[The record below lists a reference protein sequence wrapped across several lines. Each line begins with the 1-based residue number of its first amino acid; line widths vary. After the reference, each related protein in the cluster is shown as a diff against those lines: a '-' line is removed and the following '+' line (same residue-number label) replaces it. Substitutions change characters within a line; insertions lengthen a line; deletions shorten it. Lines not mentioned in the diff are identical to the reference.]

1 MTRDTNPHIG
11 HMAGDVYRC
20 LEHSRKPLSVMGLS
34 ISLGIWPWDVFMAL
48 GWLAREDKVR
58 FRRNLAALMVELKK

>member
-1 MTRDTNPHIG
+1 
-11 HMAGDVYRC
+11 
-20 LEHSRKPLSVMGLS
+20 MGLS